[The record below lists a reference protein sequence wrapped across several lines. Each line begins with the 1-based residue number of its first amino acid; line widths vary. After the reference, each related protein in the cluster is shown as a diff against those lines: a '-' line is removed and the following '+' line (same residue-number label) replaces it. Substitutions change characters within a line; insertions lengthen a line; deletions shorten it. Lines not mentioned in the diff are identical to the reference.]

1 MTASPLPCRDCT
13 STTIS
18 LTMVR
23 ISLSRRPLRD
33 CEIEELCCSSRNLL
47 CRLVT
52 GGSDRRWSFG
62 QTNIIGACICSSPR
76 LNGKIFSMLETK
88 AAHGKL
94 NVETYLSLL
103 SAITASWTIR
113 LAQAEV
119 KVCIFIG
126 TSRGATLELKRCL
139 MEYSFILHVR

>member
-1 MTASPLPCRDCT
+1 
-13 STTIS
+13 
-18 LTMVR
+18 
-23 ISLSRRPLRD
+23 
-33 CEIEELCCSSRNLL
+33 
-47 CRLVT
+47 
-52 GGSDRRWSFG
+52 
-62 QTNIIGACICSSPR
+62 
-76 LNGKIFSMLETK
+76 MLETK